1 MTTLFRPTRRE
12 VMSAGAIAAGGAL
25 SACGG
30 FDRSLLRAADAQP
43 EGYPTVLA
51 VQEMGRL
58 LADRSDGRLRIKTYA
73 GGQLGNEKDTLEI
86 TLLGGLDL
94 NRVSI
99 APLGSIAPEAI
110 VPTLPFLFRST
121 QHMRAAL
128 DGPPGDAIL
137 DTLKPHKLV
146 GLCFYDAG
154 ARSFY
159 TVKKPIREPED
170 LHGQKIRVMNSDIF
184 VSMVGA
190 FGGDATPMSYGEV
203 YQGLLQGVVDG
214 AENNPPSY
222 ESSRHFEVAKYYSLT
237 RHVMAPEVLLMSLHR
252 WNKLAEA
259 DRSLIRACARDS
271 VAYMRRIWDE
281 RTQAAE
287 ADLVAQGVE
296 IIEPDQAAFAALARP
311 VWDKYL
317 TTPEARALAAAIE
330 ETGAGDD

>member
-1 MTTLFRPTRRE
+1 MIQRPPPSRRE
-12 VMSAGAIAAGGAL
+12 ILAAGTATTAAAL
-25 SACGG
+25 AGCGG
-30 FDRSLLRAADAQP
+30 LDRSTLRAADAQP
-43 EGYPTVLA
+43 DGYPTVLA

-58 LADRSDGRLRIKTYA
+58 LQERSGGRLKVKTYT

-121 QHMRAAL
+121 AHMRAAL

-137 DTLKPHKLV
+137 AALTPHKLV

-154 ARSFY
+154 ARNFY
-159 TVKKPIREPED
+159 TVKKPVREPED
-170 LHGQKIRVMNSDIF
+170 LRGQKIRVMNSDIF
-184 VSMVGA
+184 VSMVES

-252 WNKLAEA
+252 WNRLPEADQALVRNCARESVTFMRRLWDEQTATAEA
-259 DRSLIRACARDS
+259 RLK
-271 VAYMRRIWDE
+271 
-281 RTQAAE
+281 
-287 ADLVAQGVE
+287 AQGIEFV
-296 IIEPDQAAFAALARP
+296 EPDRAAFAARVRP
-311 VWDKYL
+311 VWDRYL
-317 TTPEARALAAAIE
+317 TTPELRALAQSIE
-330 ETGAGDD
+330 DTETGND